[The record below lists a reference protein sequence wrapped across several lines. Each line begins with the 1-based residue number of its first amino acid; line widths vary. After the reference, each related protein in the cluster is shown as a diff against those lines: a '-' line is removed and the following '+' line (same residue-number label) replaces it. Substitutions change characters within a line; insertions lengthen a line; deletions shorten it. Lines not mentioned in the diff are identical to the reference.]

1 MKGKKRRPGK
11 PQGMNYADV
20 LRQRRDQLQAAM
32 DATALANVNISMQR
46 HLWLTVVSL
55 HDAYG
60 FSKKCIDRFFDAF
73 EANSQ
78 ELGRMREEVDDEYAF
93 EKLRLAA
100 EAVSGR
106 KITYIEEGVLK

>member
-78 ELGRMREEVDDEYAF
+78 ELVRIRKECESFEVQLE
-93 EKLRLAA
+93 
-100 EAVSGR
+100 S
-106 KITYIEEGVLK
+106 